1 MRFQLSVIT
10 ATKAET
16 SAQGLWRRSE
26 SREGSAS
33 LTALAA
39 SQEMTSTAEVP
50 IAQAV
55 VIVNG
60 FPIAPPALNQDAV
73 KLLDA
78 VRAAP
83 PLTPSGG
90 DVAVSAVLMRL
101 WPRCR
106 PLRTS

>member
-1 MRFQLSVIT
+1 MIT
-10 ATKAET
+10 ATPKLE
-16 SAQGLWRRSE
+16 QVPKVCGERSE
-26 SREGSAS
+26 SKEGSAS